1 MCGAGHFVHRVT
13 FCAEGNESGSFS
25 AQSVTLCTKCSPR
38 RPHWFAGRAVS
49 GLVSRGGLLWRGQ
62 GKGPGCGGGVG
73 GGPSGSAS
81 LSGCLLVVSSC
92 RGRGAGCLL
101 PGSGGVQVVWGR
113 GWSPVGGCGAWWWR
127 GVVLHIHPGV
137 LVGSVAWFQ
146 RFLAL
151 GGVRGQ
157 DECAT
162 RAPLHIHPVSGPW
175 FARQIRVVPPF
186 TDRGL

>member
-1 MCGAGHFVHRVT
+1 MI
-13 FCAEGNESGSFS
+13 
-25 AQSVTLCTKCSPR
+25 
-38 RPHWFAGRAVS
+38 RAR
-49 GLVSRGGLLWRGQ
+49 GLVVGG
-62 GKGPGCGGGVG
+62 G
-73 GGPSGSAS
+73 GGPSGSVS
-81 LSGCLLVVSSC
+81 SGCLLVVSFC

-101 PGSGGVQVVWGR
+101 PGSGGVQVVWGSGVGRYRAGGR
-113 GWSPVGGCGAWWWR
+113 GACWWR
-127 GVVLHIHPGV
+127 GAVLHIHSGV

-175 FARQIRVVPPF
+175 FAGKIRVIPPF